1 MNLTSSIALATHN
14 GEDYISDQL
23 NSIANQTQPPDELI
37 ISDDLST
44 DRTLELIQKFSQTAP
59 FPVRL
64 YITKNRLGYIK
75 NFEKAAALC
84 NGDIVFFCDQDDIWV
99 PQKIEIV
106 VSVFSREPEVGQ
118 VLHFCDFIN
127 ERGETTSQP
136 DPLFGLENIEI
147 DKMPAEIK
155 ENGTRIFINN
165 RPFGWYGCM
174 YAYRRIWNHAII
186 PFFPTGGHD
195 SWSLHIIGALA
206 ESRFLSARLIH
217 RRLHGKNT
225 TAKHSNPLFRF
236 LRRQDILLRSLAKG
250 HSRLAF
256 KRAILD
262 RITKQSYIRYP
273 DIPKTLKSS
282 ISLRGRLL
290 KIRRAWF

>member
-1 MNLTSSIALATHN
+1 MNLTSSVALATYN
-14 GEDYISDQL
+14 GENYISAQL
-23 NSIANQTQPPDELI
+23 NSIANQTHLPNELVI
-37 ISDDLST
+37 CDDLST
-44 DRTLELIQKFSQTAP
+44 DRTLELIKTFSQTAP

-64 YITKNRLGYIK
+64 HTSQKRLGYIK

-84 NGDIVFFCDQDDIWV
+84 GGDVVFFCDQDDIWV

-106 VSVFSREPEVGQ
+106 ISVFSREPEVGQ

-127 ERGETTSQP
+127 EYDEGINRP
-136 DPLFGLENIEI
+136 DPLFGLDNIDI
-147 DKMPAEIK
+147 NKMPNEIK
-155 ENGTRIFINN
+155 GNGTMIFINN

-206 ESRFLSARLIH
+206 ETRFLPARLIH
-217 RRLHGKNT
+217 RRLHGANT
-225 TAKHSNPLFRF
+225 TAKHVNPLFRF
-236 LRRQDILLRSLAKG
+236 LKRQSILLQSLTRG

-256 KRAILD
+256 KRAILY
-262 RITKQSYIRYP
+262 RILKQPYIRYP
-273 DIPKTLKSS
+273 DIPQTLKSS

-290 KIRRAWF
+290 KIRRSWF